1 MQLRLLSAEDVRTVL
16 PMSVAIDAM
25 HEAFRV
31 LAWGEVDVPPRTH
44 LELPHEHGSA
54 LFMPA
59 ATREPVRVGS
69 KMLTVCAANHDRG
82 LPLVH
87 GVMVMFNTDT
97 GEPDGLLECTTL
109 TALRTGAAS
118 GLATALLARS
128 DVSRVAIIGS
138 GAQARTQLE
147 AVCCVRHIEEASV
160 FSRSRDH
167 AEAFAR
173 EMGGRPNI
181 PASISVARSAEEAA
195 DGAGVICTATTA
207 TRPVLGLADL
217 STGAHVNAIGS
228 HTPEMREI
236 APGVVHRATV
246 VVDDRNAAL
255 AEAGDLIACVN
266 DGSLD
271 PEELI
276 ELGEVVTG
284 TQPGRTDNEQVTVF
298 KSVGLAIQDLCAAA
312 AALERA
318 SRDGVGTM
326 VELS

>member
-1 MQLRLLSAEDVRTVL
+1 
-16 PMSVAIDAM
+16 MSVAIEAM

-31 LAWGEVDVPPRTH
+31 FAWGEVDVAPRTQ
-44 LELPHEHGSA
+44 LDLPHEHGSA
-54 LFMPA
+54 LFLTV

-82 LPLVH
+82 LPPVH
-87 GVMVMFNTDT
+87 GVMALFNGDT
-97 GEPDGLLECTTL
+97 GEPEALIEGTSL

-128 DVSRVAIIGS
+128 DVRRVAIIGS

-160 FSRSRDH
+160 FSRNRDH

-173 EMGGRPNI
+173 EMGGRPNM
-181 PASISVARSAEEAA
+181 PASISVACSAAEAA

-217 STGAHVNAIGS
+217 SSGAHVNAVGS
-228 HTPEMREI
+228 SSPEMREV
-236 APGVVHRATV
+236 APGVLHRARI
-246 VVDDRNAAL
+246 VVDDRKAAL
-255 AEAGDLIACVN
+255 AEAGELIATVN

-284 TQPGRTDNEQVTVF
+284 AQVGREDDEQITLF
-298 KSVGLAIQDLCAAA
+298 KSVGLAVQDLCAGA
-312 AALERA
+312 AALQRA
-318 SRDGVGTM
+318 EQEGIGTI
-326 VELS
+326 VEL